1 MLSFKNVVLK
11 HPNPQF
17 SHKYMWN
24 IFAGRCGPRLKCPR
38 DMKNEHLNKFLKGGF
53 RSLGVNL
60 NEDTATRINNAAD
73 LGMELQDKVNAFF
86 EIDPSGKSHSSKDR
100 CEQIAR
106 LAKVLR
112 KEAATDVV
120 PGRQFSGPRVLSS
133 IDSMFDEAKYRSW
146 HWRKENE
153 YAKFESLRRT
163 FFDE

>member
-1 MLSFKNVVLK
+1 MHDDINSQVTDDKNEYFKALFCMLGMFQLLVDSIREGNGLDCFLLQKMLLKIVYSTGHKNYACSMLSFKNIVLK

-73 LGMELQDKVNAFF
+73 LGMELQDRVNAFF
-86 EIDPSGKSHSSKDR
+86 EIDPLGKSHSR
-100 CEQIAR
+100 
-106 LAKVLR
+106 
-112 KEAATDVV
+112 
-120 PGRQFSGPRVLSS
+120 
-133 IDSMFDEAKYRSW
+133 
-146 HWRKENE
+146 
-153 YAKFESLRRT
+153 
-163 FFDE
+163 